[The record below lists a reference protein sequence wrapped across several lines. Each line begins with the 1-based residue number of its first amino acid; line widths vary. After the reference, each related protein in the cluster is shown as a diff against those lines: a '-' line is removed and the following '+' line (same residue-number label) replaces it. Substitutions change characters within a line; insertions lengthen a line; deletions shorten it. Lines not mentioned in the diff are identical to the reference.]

1 MPDVKYDGG
10 LLETKRIAGAA
21 RMSQLLVS
29 PHNPS
34 GPVSTAA
41 TAQVASTL
49 SNFLILEYAWGEVNW
64 RAELLDPPER
74 IEDGY
79 LVLSKE
85 PGLGHRLNHAVV
97 QAHLSRP

>member
-1 MPDVKYDGG
+1 
-10 LLETKRIAGAA
+10 
-21 RMSQLLVS
+21 VS

-49 SNFLILEYAWGEVNW
+49 SNFLILEYAWGEVGW
-64 RAELLDPPER
+64 RADLLDPPEQ

-79 LVLSKE
+79 LILPE
-85 PGLGHRLNHAVV
+85 GPGLGHRLNHAVV
-97 QAHLSRP
+97 QAHLGRP